1 MYSKWVLQYCM
12 QSCTCWESRVQSVQL
27 LYVPPFA
34 QYGDILTYYSDIGN
48 QQWITMNH
56 SSQINCHTTIRNCP
70 RLVQWIVNASA
81 YILSREYMLIIIVC
95 SSVGGGLLPIL
106 VLIFILCCI
115 YRQCSGKRK
124 TKSFVSFASNLNFNM
139 VSQGLSQLIYKD

>member
-1 MYSKWVLQYCM
+1 MHVL
-12 QSCTCWESRVQSVQL
+12 S
-27 LYVPPFA
+27 
-34 QYGDILTYYSDIGN
+34 
-48 QQWITMNH
+48 MNH
-56 SSQINCHTTIRNCP
+56 SSQINCHTTIRNYP

-95 SSVGGGLLPIL
+95 SSVGGGLLLIL

-124 TKSFVSFASNLNFNM
+124 TKSFVSFASNLNFGM
-139 VSQGLSQLIYKD
+139 VSRELSQLKQRLNTYWSIYYTYTILELSYRPIQFISSKPKFERTQRHSKIYLL